1 MNQFSGFL
9 SSVAACA
16 ALLLPQMAAAEV
28 PIPPSINTP
37 DKVESRLGPLEF
49 KDGAPNAATAAKLYD
64 HVDFTHAYNAFVD
77 TMQGVSIA
85 AIRKGVGAKQM
96 ARHIFKGIPTDV
108 AIRRDRGGES
118 SCLDIRKK
126 A

>member
-1 MNQFSGFL
+1 MKQCSKLL
-9 SSVAACA
+9 SSAAACA

-49 KDGAPNAATAAKLYD
+49 KDGAPDAATATKLYD

-77 TMQGVSIA
+77 IMQGVSVA
-85 AIRKGVGAKQM
+85 AIRKGM
-96 ARHIFKGIPTDV
+96 ASIGMKDNKVQHAGDL
-108 AIRRDRGGES
+108 A
-118 SCLDIRKK
+118 
-126 A
+126 